1 MQVKVKSLQYRYFL
15 DKYLFSDSYFLQ
27 SFLINLHTYS
37 RTLRNIHCTI
47 NINNK
52 NKIRYLFITLL
63 YLHICFPEVYINNLS
78 KGLIRVQSYIIIT

>member
-37 RTLRNIHCTI
+37 RTLRNIHCPIGI
-47 NINNK
+47 NGKSGIYN
-52 NKIRYLFITLL
+52 ILLLVLFACRNISGQNESGKR
-63 YLHICFPEVYINNLS
+63 C
-78 KGLIRVQSYIIIT
+78 KSYISGPADS